1 MTLDENKAIARRFLE
16 EVLVGGDLQVAD
28 EVLAKNVVNVDPL
41 IYHQPG
47 TGKEGIKEGIR
58 LIHQA
63 FPDINAEIR
72 ELLAEDD
79 RVMAQFVLSGTNT
92 GLYRGLPQP
101 TGKHGSMRTIFV
113 FRVVD
118 GQIAEISGVAD
129 RMEFLTQLGILPNI
143 G

>member
-1 MTLDENKAIARRFLE
+1 MTLVENKAVVRRFLE
-16 EVLVGGDLQVAD
+16 EAFVGGDLQVAD
-28 EVLAKNVVNVDPL
+28 EVLAENVVNVDPI

-79 RVMAQFVLSGTNT
+79 QVMAQFVLSGTNT

-101 TGKHGSMRTIFV
+101 TGKHGSMRTILV

-129 RMEFLTQLGILPNI
+129 RMEFLTQLGILPDI

>member
-1 MTLDENKAIARRFLE
+1 MTLVENKAVVRRFLE
-16 EVLVGGDLQVAD
+16 EAFVGGDLQVAD
-28 EVLAKNVVNVDPL
+28 EVLAENVVNVDPI

-101 TGKHGSMRTIFV
+101 TGKHGSMRTILV

-129 RMEFLTQLGILPNI
+129 RMEFLTQLGILPDI

>member
-129 RMEFLTQLGILPNI
+129 RMEFLTQLGILPDV